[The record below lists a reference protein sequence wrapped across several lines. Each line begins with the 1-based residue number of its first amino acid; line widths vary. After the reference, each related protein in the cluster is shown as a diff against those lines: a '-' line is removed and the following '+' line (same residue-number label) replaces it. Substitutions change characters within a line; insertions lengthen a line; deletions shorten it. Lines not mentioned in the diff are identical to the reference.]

1 MRTIDRLETY
11 IKKYIERYNGLC
23 LDCDRALKDSEL
35 AKERL
40 TKAQETIRE
49 LQETIGQANFSGP
62 DDTETERSKKEII
75 QKLQSIIT
83 RLDTLP

>member
-11 IKKYIERYNGLC
+11 IKKHLERYDGLR
-23 LDCDRALKDSEL
+23 LDCDRALKNSEL

-40 TKAQETIRE
+40 KKAQETIRE
-49 LQETIGQANFSGP
+49 LQETIGQADVSAPG
-62 DDTETERSKKEII
+62 DTETERSKKEII
-75 QKLQSIIT
+75 QKLHSIIT

>member
-11 IKKYIERYNGLC
+11 IKKYIERYNGLR
-23 LDCDRALKDSEL
+23 LDCDRVLNDSEL

-40 TKAQETIRE
+40 KKAQETIRE
-49 LQETIGQANFSGP
+49 LQETIGQASVSGP
-62 DDTETERSKKEII
+62 DDTETERLKKEII
-75 QKLQSIIT
+75 QKLHSIIT